1 MCDVPKTGRCGS
13 RAAVGML
20 DRSRRVLYAGR
31 SKRRAGINVMWRHLV
46 NNLTLWIQ
54 SMCRDVAHWIQIMSR
69 DVTHWTQTGLHVTAH
84 WPWSTIAAF
93 AASAAALW
101 IARVQTRER
110 QQLLGREIVVELAA
124 NSLSW
129 NTQAA
134 SFLRGVRRF
143 LEGIGSQEE
152 VNSDALAQ
160 FIEASRAAARGFMA
174 ARIACK
180 DFELQLCIGDL
191 ERTVGEFAENLPRP
205 PASESAPQ
213 EQERLTQMLQD
224 GLRTLADFRIGSD
237 ALVRRG
243 VEIYSSR
250 RGLRYRRAQKRFER
264 RRPAAVL
271 QESAADAQPSAQ
283 KRVYVPSALTNA
295 S

>member
-1 MCDVPKTGRCGS
+1 M
-13 RAAVGML
+13 
-20 DRSRRVLYAGR
+20 
-31 SKRRAGINVMWRHLV
+31 NVMWRHLV
-46 NNLTLWIQ
+46 NNLTHWIQ
-54 SMCRDVAHWIQIMSR
+54 SVCRDVTHWIQVMSR
-69 DVTHWTQTGLHVTAH
+69 DVTHSTQTGLHVATH
-84 WPWSTIAAF
+84 WPWPTIAAF
-93 AASAAALW
+93 TASAAAIW
-101 IARVQTRER
+101 IARVQTCER

-134 SFLRGVRRF
+134 SLLQCVRRF
-143 LEGIGSQEE
+143 LEGIGSREE
-152 VNSDALAQ
+152 IDNDALAH

-180 DFELQLCIGDL
+180 DFELQLCIADI
-191 ERTVGEFAENLPRP
+191 ERTVGEFAESLPRP
-205 PASESAPQ
+205 PASESAQQ

-224 GLRTLADFRIGSD
+224 GLRMLADFRIGSD

-243 VEIYSSR
+243 VEVYSSR

-264 RRPAAVL
+264 RRPTTSV
-271 QESAADAQPSAQ
+271 QEIVAGAQPSAQ
-283 KRVYVPSALTNA
+283 QRVCVPPALTNA